1 MHAAVINKCN
11 VLWKAAARPKSA
23 EIIQDVLQHTLS
35 RPGETRWNSL
45 FDSLK
50 QIQSIKE
57 KNLLLHR
64 SLNIKNA
71 FKENEF
77 EYIKEYLICA
87 APVAEA
93 LNIMQSETTY
103 IMPLI
108 EAYRQGVENR
118 FKKIFDVTTPEAE
131 NATIAALSYPRF
143 KNKWLTCLEPSDRTK
158 ILKIFKTCI
167 SKQINEN
174 ETATVATRKANQE
187 NIFFNFDADSSYS
200 DTSMTETNSSAAPL
214 TKAELLMLHFFAE
227 ESQDL
232 QLLNRYP
239 EIKAVFIRFNTPL
252 PSSALVE
259 RLFSFATMTNL
270 PKSHKLSDRIIY
282 D

>member
-103 IMPLI
+103 IMKIERKNNFVYCKPLI

-187 NIFFNFDADSSYS
+187 NIFFNFDADS
-200 DTSMTETNSSAAPL
+200 NNL
-214 TKAELLMLHFFAE
+214 
-227 ESQDL
+227 
-232 QLLNRYP
+232 
-239 EIKAVFIRFNTPL
+239 
-252 PSSALVE
+252 
-259 RLFSFATMTNL
+259 RLIVN
-270 PKSHKLSDRIIY
+270 
-282 D
+282 